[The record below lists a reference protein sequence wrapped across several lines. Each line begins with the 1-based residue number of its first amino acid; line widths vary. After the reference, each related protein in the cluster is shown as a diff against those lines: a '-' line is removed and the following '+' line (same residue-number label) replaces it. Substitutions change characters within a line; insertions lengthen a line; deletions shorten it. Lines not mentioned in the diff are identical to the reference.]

1 MTQDLSRSAFDVH
14 KPKHWSS
21 VQAQQGRL
29 LTDDD
34 FNEADGIT
42 KEDIRRTRADVIGTS
57 GSPDDGFMITNPRVN
72 ANQID
77 FDLSPG
83 TIYVGGL
90 RVTLEAT
97 EAFSLQKDW
106 LQQAAADRPALTNT
120 ERIDQVYLE
129 VWQQPVTS
137 TEDDELRE
145 VALGGPDTSVRLRT
159 MRRVRVLPN
168 VGSESCSAGWAKVT
182 AGVGLGPDNERKNDV
197 TLQVGYLPNTAPAAN
212 LCSPSVQSG
221 YLGAENQAIR
231 VEVGSGGNTLLWS
244 FDNASPL
251 YRVTVTTDS
260 AGAQVIHFLQAPK
273 DEANWPLAQQ
283 VVELLPWSAVLPN
296 GEKIA
301 ETNSGFLAKVSAAYD
316 PNAQTIKVLPVV
328 PATFGSTWQSR
339 SDAASIGTAQ
349 TSYFYLRVWNRGADI
364 TSQPEISFTLGTPVE
379 LKNTGITVTITGT
392 TMRPGDFWIIAARP
406 ESPAKVVPWALESG
420 RLAEGIRRI
429 YAPLG
434 LIHWRPGG
442 IQTAYDCRN
451 NFDPLINPRGC
462 CVTLTPGSSWQHTV
476 DELADEN
483 DICLCFSPG
492 DYTTTKTVVLRN
504 KHVQVHGGGRG
515 SRLRGIGLENVLQFN
530 GCTSAELKDLSV
542 TAEAASP
549 PGGASKPHLSGAVT
563 AVNCDYVN
571 VVGVLAR
578 SASAPN
584 KSASCIAAYTE
595 FAGQRALLSSIRV
608 DGCELVVGANQV
620 GLSVV
625 NYGRSIITDNSI
637 HVDLQANAAI
647 PDAWLQDKLFRRAFR
662 RALLWRYGVI
672 TGAVT
677 PPRGAIT
684 LNTGDNRYW
693 IEAPGELR
701 QAWPAIVRWRKFP
714 NGFSYRVLGEFLN
727 ELAEDLIYGRGT
739 IGTHSSPPVKNYL
752 ATILGAR
759 TALTKVRMLAAQGI
773 VVAGTTADEVRIKG
787 NTVRDSVQ
795 GIHVGVSAQ
804 RVRNPG
810 GGVSDTAGRV
820 VIDNN
825 VVAVALM
832 AESSV
837 ERHGVFVGNAS
848 SLVIQNNQLSCE
860 RVGAASRITIDGI
873 RVYGFIGPMGFVT
886 RNDLSGFTT
895 GIRFAALNNIADGQG
910 SMWRVIDNIAR
921 GAGVAVD
928 RSLKTGSATNVVD
941 SGNMT

>member
-1 MTQDLSRSAFDVH
+1 MAQDLSRSAFDVH

-34 FNEADGIT
+34 FNEADEIT
-42 KEDIRRTRADVIGTS
+42 KEDIRRTRADVVGAS
-57 GSPDDGFMITNPRVN
+57 GSPDDGFMITNPRVTGF
-72 ANQID
+72 QID

-106 LQQAAADRPALTNT
+106 LQQAATDRPALTKR

-137 TEDDELRE
+137 TEDGELRE

-159 MRRVRVLPN
+159 MRRVHVLPD

-182 AGVGLGPDNERKNDV
+182 ASVGLGPDNERTNDA
-197 TLQVGYLPNTAPAAN
+197 TLRVGYLPNTAPAAN

-231 VEVGSGGNTLLWS
+231 VEVGSGGNTLLWG

-251 YRVTVTTDS
+251 YRVTVTTDV
-260 AGAQVIHFLQAPK
+260 AGAQVIHFLQPPK
-273 DEANWPLAQQ
+273 DEASWPLAEQ

-296 GEKIA
+296 GEKVA
-301 ETNSGFLAKVSAAYD
+301 ETNGGFLAKVSAAYD

-328 PATFGSTWQSR
+328 PATFGTTWQSR
-339 SDAASIGTAQ
+339 SDAASIGTAS
-349 TSYFYLRVWNRGADI
+349 TSFFYLRAWNRGADI
-364 TSQPEISFTLGTPVE
+364 ASQPEIPFTPGTPVE
-379 LKNTGITVTITGT
+379 LKNTGITVTVTGT

-420 RLAEGIRRI
+420 QLAKGIRRF

-434 LIHWRPGG
+434 LIHWRPLG

-451 NFDPLINPRGC
+451 TFAPLIDPRGC

-476 DELADEN
+476 DELAGED

-492 DYTTTKTVVLRN
+492 DYTTTKTIVLSN
-504 KHVQVHGGGRG
+504 KHVQVHGTGPG

-530 GCTSAELKDLSV
+530 GCASVELTDLSV
-542 TAEAASP
+542 TADTASP
-549 PGGASKPHLSGAVT
+549 PGGTSKPHLSGAVT
-563 AVNCDYVN
+563 AVNCDHVTIA
-571 VVGVLAR
+571 GVLAQ

-595 FAGQRALLSSIRV
+595 FAGQRASLCAIRV
-608 DGCELVVGANQV
+608 DGCDLVVGANQV

-625 NYGRSIITDNSI
+625 NYGRSTITDNSV
-637 HVDLQANAAI
+637 HVDLRANAAI
-647 PDAWLQDKLFRRAFR
+647 PQAWLRDKLFRRVFR
-662 RALLWRYGVI
+662 RTLLWRYGVI
-672 TGAVT
+672 TAAT
-677 PPRGAIT
+677 PAPPGAIT
-684 LNTGDNRYW
+684 LNTGDNLFW

-701 QAWPAIVRWRKFP
+701 KAWLDIVKWRKFP
-714 NGFSYRVLGEFLN
+714 KGFNYRVLGEFLN
-727 ELAEDLIYGRGT
+727 ELAEDLIYGMGA
-739 IGTHSSPPVKNYL
+739 IGKHGSPAVKNYL

-820 VIDNN
+820 VIDDN
-825 VVAVALM
+825 VVAIALM

-837 ERHGVFVGNAS
+837 ERHGVFVGNVR
-848 SLVIQNNQLSCE
+848 SLIIQNNQLSCE
-860 RVGAASRITIDGI
+860 RVGAASRMTIDGI

-895 GIRFAALNNIADGQG
+895 GIRFAALNNIADGQR
-910 SMWRVIDNIAR
+910 SMWRVVDNIAV
-921 GAGVAVD
+921 GAGAAVD
-928 RSLKTGSATNVVD
+928 PSLKVGSTTHLLD
-941 SGNMT
+941 PGNMT